1 MKDNLKKY
9 VEENRSDF
17 EVYREDQDQLW
28 EAIEKRRKT
37 KTFQLGTWV
46 WRAAAAVLLI
56 AVAGYLAFVDGPN
69 SKKYA
74 DGIDLHELS
83 EELAEAEFYYSE
95 MINEKLRHIQAKSGD
110 FDRLVMEDISKL
122 DSAYEDLKYD
132 LKENINNEKV
142 INAMIENYRIKL
154 EILEQILQELDEK
167 SNEQEF
173 EPVTI

>member
-9 VEENRSDF
+9 IEENRSEF
-17 EVYREDQDQLW
+17 EVYKEDQDQLW
-28 EAIEKRRKT
+28 EAIEKQRRT
-37 KTFQLGTWV
+37 KTYQLGTWV
-46 WRAAAAVLLI
+46 WRSAAAVLLI
-56 AVAGYLAFVDGPN
+56 TIAGYLAFVDGPN

-74 DGIDLHELS
+74 DGIDLYELS

-95 MINEKLRHIQAKSGD
+95 MINEKLRSIQAKSGD
-110 FDRLVMEDISKL
+110 FDKLVMEDISKL

-154 EILEQILQELDEK
+154 GILEQILQELDEK